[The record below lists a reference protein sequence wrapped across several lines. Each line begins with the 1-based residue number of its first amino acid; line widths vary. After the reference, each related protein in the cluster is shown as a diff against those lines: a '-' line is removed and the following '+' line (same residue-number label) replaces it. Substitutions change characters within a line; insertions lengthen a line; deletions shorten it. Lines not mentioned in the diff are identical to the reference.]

1 MMSDTTTEAELAN
14 PAGKYLT
21 FVVAGESFGIPILK
35 VREIV
40 RLTAIDMVPQMPD
53 YISGVINLRGTII
66 PVVDLR
72 VRLGFTERKDTKE
85 TCIVVVR
92 VQSPEGKSAQT
103 GLIVDGVEEVVNI
116 AATDIEE
123 TPDLGGDFSSEY
135 VVGMAKIKGTINTLL
150 DIGRVLAGDTTQ
162 FGNHPIRPYP

>member
-66 PVVDLR
+66 PVVDLHE
-72 VRLGFTERKDTKE
+72 RLGFVERKDTEE

-123 TPDLGGDFSSEY
+123 TPDFGGDSYKEY
-135 VVGMAKIKGTINTLL
+135 FPGMARDEGTIKPLL
-150 DIGRVLAGDTTQ
+150 NIGRVSVGDTTQ
-162 FGNHPIRPYP
+162 F